1 MFYKKKVFNDK
12 EAEQLFYKE
21 KLSKLLRQIRSMA
34 EDYQQTLWQSHD
46 TTATLEERLKA
57 IPEIFTILNAQFAAE
72 CITQDSN
79 NFFTPL
85 VNIFF
90 DNPHKH
96 IQLLLLQLFQTMGS
110 IATSTY
116 EVMATNLPH
125 LLKKPILEDEPSE
138 DIVCESLNLLSS
150 ICLEKPLSGTELET
164 LNEEFFLKLLQLIE
178 KYQEEK
184 IGVAGVRVILSANTQ
199 FDSADNVIVVSLAKS
214 ANSHFSQSVI
224 NLVNR
229 SDTLGQ
235 KPGLKLIIFLFSNPS
250 TYNFFYSNDL
260 NVLVDVVVRELQD
273 LNEADK
279 LRLEYLKLLQLILK
293 NGDYKDS
300 KYKKAAV
307 KEALNVVSLMTD
319 KTQVDLAN
327 EILEDTKIQSV
338 LDS

>member
-1 MFYKKKVFNDK
+1 
-12 EAEQLFYKE
+12 
-21 KLSKLLRQIRSMA
+21 
-34 EDYQQTLWQSHD
+34 
-46 TTATLEERLKA
+46 
-57 IPEIFTILNAQFAAE
+57 
-72 CITQDSN
+72 
-79 NFFTPL
+79 
-85 VNIFF
+85 
-90 DNPHKH
+90 
-96 IQLLLLQLFQTMGS
+96 MGS